1 VSNPTQDPF
10 GSKPFGGDPFG
21 GAAFG
26 QAAPGGPP
34 VFNAPPAPPS
44 PAGAEANTL
53 ATLSVIF
60 AFVFAP
66 AGAVLGHLGLSQ
78 IARTGQRGRDRALVG
93 LTLSY
98 VVIAVAVASLVW
110 VTVTDNGSRR
120 QIAAPAP
127 SAPPAAASAT
137 TTTTMT
143 TPPPPPPV
151 APADL
156 AGLLPT
162 VDDDKR
168 ITGNGN
174 LTLRDTATQMNPDPG
189 AVDNEHC
196 WSALLLDSSH
206 HYAVPA
212 VTGVFAT
219 DIKDLSDPSAHPY
232 DVQQSVAAFHDAA
245 AAQHQLA
252 ALTDEW
258 RRCGGATVLNT
269 QSTGK
274 QITYAFTTPIV
285 ESNGVATIECS
296 QRYPVVPD
304 PPLRIARAVAAK
316 NNVVVDVAVSF
327 RQGDNSQHDIAL
339 AIATLVLDKIPGPR

>member
-1 VSNPTQDPF
+1 MTNPPRDPF
-10 GSKPFGGDPFG
+10 GSNPFGDDPFG

-34 VFNAPPAPPS
+34 LFNAPPTPPS

-110 VTVTDNGSRR
+110 ATVTDNGSRR
-120 QIAAPAP
+120 QTAAPAP
-127 SAPPAAASAT
+127 STPPAAA
-137 TTTTMT
+137 TTTMT
-143 TPPPPPPV
+143 TPPPHTV
-151 APADL
+151 APAGL

-174 LTLRDTATQMNPDPG
+174 LTLHDTATQMNPDPG

-196 WSALLLDSSH
+196 WSALLLDSAH
-206 HYAVPA
+206 HYDVPA
-212 VTGVFAT
+212 VIGVFAT
-219 DIKDLSDPSAHPY
+219 DIKDLSDPNAHPY
-232 DVQQSVAAFHDAA
+232 DLQQSVAAFHDAA

-269 QSTGK
+269 QSTGR

-285 ESNGVATIECS
+285 ESNGVSTIECR

-339 AIATLVLDKIPGPR
+339 AIATFVLDKIPGPR